1 MKRGLSKI
9 FLIATAAV
17 ALASCG
23 DIKRD
28 AGATEQTEATVAEI
42 EAAQMQGREAARRF
56 VSREWKDSLQLHDQ
70 LLEVAARRSEYTV
83 QKRYQ
88 ERDAFDSTFIST
100 VKTVRPGLV
109 ERIEKMRP
117 KD

>member
-1 MKRGLSKI
+1 MCCV
-9 FLIATAAV
+9 AV
-17 ALASCG
+17 LALVAVSCG
-23 DIKRD
+23 QIRRD
-28 AGATEQTEATVAEI
+28 AETTEQTEATVAEI

-56 VSREWKDSLQLHDQ
+56 VSREWKDTLQLHDQ

-88 ERDAFDSTFIST
+88 ERDAFDSTFLST
-100 VKTVRPGLV
+100 VKTVRPGLA

-117 KD
+117 SD